1 MHTIYIQN
9 TTEKRLP
16 IAAATLKD
24 WARLPLRSKAPLTL
38 TIRFVTMD
46 EIRTLNQM
54 YRKKDS
60 PTNVLA
66 FPSAIPAY
74 VMQKRPVLGDIVIC
88 PEVLH
93 EESKKGKKPLK
104 AHWAHIIIHGVLH
117 LLGYDHIAT
126 EDARIMQILEVC
138 LLYELGFSN
147 PYLEYTTL

>member
-16 IAAATLKD
+16 IATGTLKD
-24 WARLPLRSKAPLTL
+24 WARLPLRYQSPLTL
-38 TIRFVTMD
+38 TIRFVTID
-46 EIRTLNQM
+46 EIHKLNQT

-66 FPSAIPAY
+66 FPSEIPAY
-74 VMQKRPVLGDIVIC
+74 VVQKRPMLGDIVIS
-88 PEVLH
+88 PEVLY

-126 EDARIMQILEVC
+126 EDARIMQTLEVC

-147 PYLEYTTL
+147 PYLEHTAL